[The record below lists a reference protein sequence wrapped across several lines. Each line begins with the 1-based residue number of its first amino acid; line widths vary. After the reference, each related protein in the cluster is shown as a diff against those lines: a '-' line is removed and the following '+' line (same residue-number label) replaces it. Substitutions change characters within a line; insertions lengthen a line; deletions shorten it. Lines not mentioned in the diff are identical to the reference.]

1 MSRSSSTRIGE
12 EFSRRMW
19 QKEVQEPRNMKDC
32 GLFGM
37 LGREAVRGNCWKST
51 PEPDCPF
58 YDLLR
63 NMDLFP

>member
-1 MSRSSSTRIGE
+1 
-12 EFSRRMW
+12 
-19 QKEVQEPRNMKDC
+19 MKDC

-51 PEPDCPF
+51 AEPDCPF